1 MVLFDPFSLAIT
13 IPGENRGLT
22 TENQP
27 ISTIRSIYWR
37 I

>member
-27 ISTIRSIYWR
+27 ISTIRSIYWC